1 MTTPI
6 NPGRRRFSLGAA
18 TLLASAPFVARAE
31 ENWPN
36 RPVTIVVPFSPGG
49 NTDLIARM
57 MAEKLGQRVGKP
69 FIVDN
74 RGGAGGLIA
83 AEYVARAKA
92 DGQTLFMSTMT
103 QIVTAPMTNKIRYD
117 PIRDFAPIINV
128 GGNPFVL
135 AASARHGFK
144 TLADLVNYG
153 RANPGALNVG
163 HAGTGGLTH
172 LSALLF
178 LTRAGVQAT
187 MVPYRGGA
195 QALADVL
202 AGQIDLY
209 SASVSEVLPHATTG
223 KLSLLAVSSAKR
235 LAQLPA
241 LPAIA
246 ETYPGHVV
254 ETWNG
259 LVGPTGM
266 PEAVLAR
273 LADEGRRIVA
283 DPAFRTRLEE
293 AGITP
298 YGELRDAFAARIKT
312 EQGLWQPVIE
322 AAGIE
327 PQ

>member
-1 MTTPI
+1 MTPLQSCQAALGT
-6 NPGRRRFSLGAA
+6 GRDRLARQRPVRRAA
-18 TLLASAPFVARAE
+18 E
-31 ENWPN
+31 GNWPN

-49 NTDLIARM
+49 NTDLIARL
-57 MAEKLGQRVGKP
+57 MAEKLSQHIGKP
-69 FIVDN
+69 FIVEN
-74 RGGAGGLIA
+74 RSGAGGLIA
-83 AEYVARAKA
+83 AEYVARAKP

-103 QIVTAPMTNKIRYD
+103 QIVTAPMTNRIRYD

-128 GGNPFVL
+128 GGNPFIL

-144 TLADLVNYG
+144 TLADLVDYG

-178 LTRAGVQAT
+178 LTRANVQAT

-195 QALADVL
+195 QALSDVL

-209 SASVSEVLPHATTG
+209 SASVSEVIPYTTTG
-223 KLSLLAVSSAKR
+223 KLSLLAVSNATR

-241 LPAIA
+241 LPTIA
-246 ETYPGHVV
+246 ETYPGYAV

-259 LVGPTGM
+259 LVGPAGM

-273 LADEGRRIVA
+273 LADEGRDIVA
-283 DPAFRTRLEE
+283 DPAFRARLEE
-293 AGITP
+293 LGITP
-298 YGELRDAFAARIKT
+298 YGEPPSAFGARIKA
-312 EQGLWQPVIE
+312 ERNLWQPLLA